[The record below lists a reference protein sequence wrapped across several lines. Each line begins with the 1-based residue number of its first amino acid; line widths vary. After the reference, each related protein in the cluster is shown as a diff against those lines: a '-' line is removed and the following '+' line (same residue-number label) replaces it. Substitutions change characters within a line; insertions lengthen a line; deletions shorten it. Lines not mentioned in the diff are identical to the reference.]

1 MSHFKSARL
10 RMTAWYVIIVAIVSA
25 SFSAIIY
32 QSITGEIKRSF
43 QMAEIRLRTQNDTL
57 LPKQLAL
64 QLLDRDL
71 ERAERAVVIRLTIID
86 GIVILASG
94 IAAYILAGKTLAP
107 IEESLEEQK
116 RFTSDAGHE
125 LKTPL
130 TSLRTELEVAIR
142 DKRLTLKDTRKL
154 LASNLEDVISLQNL
168 SENLMKLNR
177 YSQSQ
182 NGQVFEKLNTK
193 EIVGDAL
200 KKVLPMAKKRK
211 IKVLKHVTDLDVLG
225 ERQSLIELFTIL
237 LDNAIKYSPEN
248 SSVTISSSKSRR
260 KLIFEVRDRGVGI
273 AKEDIPHL
281 FDRFFRSDSS
291 RNKTN
296 AEGYG
301 LGLAI
306 AREIVERHKGEIFVK
321 SKLAKGS
328 TFTVTL
334 PY

>member
-1 MSHFKSARL
+1 MTHFTSARL
-10 RMTAWYVIIVAIVSA
+10 RLTASYVIIVAIVSA
-25 SFSAIIY
+25 SFSAIIF
-32 QSITGEIKRSF
+32 QAVTGEIERSF

-71 ERAERAVVIRLTIID
+71 ERAKNSVVVRLVIID

-142 DKRLTLKDTRKL
+142 DKKLTLKDARKL
-154 LASNLEDVISLQNL
+154 LASNLEDVVSLQNL

-177 YSQSQ
+177 YAQNQ
-182 NGQVFEKLNTK
+182 NGQVYENLNIKEVTGVAVKKISAIAKL
-193 EIVGDAL
+193 
-200 KKVLPMAKKRK
+200 RK
-211 IKVLKHVTDLDVLG
+211 IKIVNNAGNLDVLG
-225 ERQSLIELFTIL
+225 ERLSLVELLTIL
-237 LDNAIKYSPEN
+237 LDNAIKYSPDGSKVIVN
-248 SSVTISSSKSRR
+248 ASIVRKRMTISVTDS
-260 KLIFEVRDRGVGI
+260 GVGI
-273 AKEDIPHL
+273 SKRDIPHL
-281 FDRFFRSDSS
+281 FDRFYRADSS
-291 RNKTN
+291 RNKTGS
-296 AEGYG
+296 EGYG

-306 AREIVERHKGEIFVK
+306 AKEIVQRHKGDVTVK
-321 SKLAKGS
+321 SKLGEGS

-334 PY
+334 PI